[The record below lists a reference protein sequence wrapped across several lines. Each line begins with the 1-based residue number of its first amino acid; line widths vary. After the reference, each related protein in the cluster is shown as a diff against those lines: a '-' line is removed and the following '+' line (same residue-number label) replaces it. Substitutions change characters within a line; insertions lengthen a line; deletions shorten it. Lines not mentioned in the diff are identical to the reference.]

1 MTEPAKCYC
10 GSLSWERKLEEQR
23 YICCSCKRPLW
34 QPIETAPKDGRT
46 ILVHGTLI
54 ADDSLQDIAF
64 AYWDED
70 FNCWAFDGEE
80 MLITHW
86 MHLPEPPKP

>member
-10 GSLSWERKLEEQR
+10 GSRSWERRILGDR

-34 QPIETAPKDGRT
+34 QPIETAPRDGRT
-46 ILVHGTLI
+46 ILAYGCWPNFPSVP
-54 ADDSLQDIAF
+54 DVAF
-64 AYWDED
+64 VYWDED
-70 FNCWAFDGEE
+70 SNWWAFDGEE

-86 MHLPEPPKP
+86 MHLPEPPKL

>member
-10 GSLSWERKLEEQR
+10 GSLSWERKIEEQR

-46 ILVHGTLI
+46 ILAYGCWPNFPSVP
-54 ADDSLQDIAF
+54 DVAF
-64 AYWDED
+64 VYWDED
-70 FNCWAFDGEE
+70 SNWWAFDGEE
-80 MLITHW
+80 MLITYW